1 MAAEIAE
8 LSALICTGVGYVGIV
23 GMQITS
29 RFPFTF
35 VPPCGYRGIRS
46 VTVYRKHPAK
56 AAGVASVAQAAARS
70 GGGCAF
76 QFHGSSSVILLAG

>member
-46 VTVYRKHPAK
+46 VTVYQPCCPE
-56 AAGVASVAQAAARS
+56 AR
-70 GGGCAF
+70 GR
-76 QFHGSSSVILLAG
+76 